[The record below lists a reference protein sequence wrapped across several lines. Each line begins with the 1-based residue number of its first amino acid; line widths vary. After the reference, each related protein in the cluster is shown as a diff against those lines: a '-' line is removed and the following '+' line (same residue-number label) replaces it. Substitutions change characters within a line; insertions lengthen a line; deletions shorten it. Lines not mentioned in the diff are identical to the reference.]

1 MRSIILFLLTIG
13 LISPAMAQLQPLNP
27 RLTQPQNL
35 APATSPTGGPKL
47 TPDGKVQIGYDKRS
61 DYRLIKQ
68 PTGITPPAPA
78 PAQTANI
85 PNSPALPD
93 SSFKDLEGDIFNPAA
108 APKPAASPRV
118 AAAPAATPV
127 AAAATP
133 ASTPAAAAKPR
144 SDSALRSDASPA
156 KAAAAAAQAATAAK
170 AAEDKKQ
177 ADALAAAIAAAQKAG
192 ALPLKPQ

>member
-1 MRSIILFLLTIG
+1 MRVYPLFFLTFC

-27 RLTQPQNL
+27 PANP
-35 APATSPTGGPKL
+35 APPATSPTGGPKL

-68 PTGITPPAPA
+68 PTGNTPPATQA
-78 PAQTANI
+78 ATA
-85 PNSPALPD
+85 SPPSSSALPNPSLD
-93 SSFKDLEGDIFNPAA
+93 DLEGDIFNPKAA
-108 APKPAASPRV
+108 LKPAPTNPAV

-127 AAAATP
+127 AATATP
-133 ASTPAAAAKPR
+133 AATPAAAAKPR

-156 KAAAAAAQAATAAK
+156 KAAAAAAQAAAAAK

-177 ADALAAAIAAAQKAG
+177 AEALAAAIAAAQKAG